1 MNRQQLAAEH
11 QQAHLK
17 SINILKREPY
27 CLRCYPITKRDK
39 TTAEFRRFWDWI
51 SELSPGSLYT
61 NYTLTSF
68 EAYLAAFR
76 KDPATGGTL
85 TVTTSRLAD
94 NVVSSLL
101 LDCSDDDAIELIIN
115 ITALTEGFA
124 SKPTSEQTESV
135 RQRIE
140 PKTPTTTM
148 TKTDKGKSSGEKA
161 PSVKN
166 EETIITGD
174 GDGDQLMNEGEDTPQ
189 ASTQRLVHEV
199 LMHVLGRE
207 GLDIANLLGGNRPQ
221 PSKELSLVKIDPF
234 YGKEEEDPFEWIE
247 MFRNAAHANNWQ
259 VDRWTSIAAGY
270 LKEAARDWYAQHK
283 EEVENWED
291 DHHYDGEGPGF
302 ESQFLQYFTPEAKQ
316 NQWYH
321 ELMNIRQKPVEKV
334 EHYARRFQKL
344 LRKVN
349 GNREETTVPDVL

>member
-1 MNRQQLAAEH
+1 MNRQQLAAKH

-51 SELSPGSLYT
+51 SELNPGNLYT

-68 EAYLAAFR
+68 EAYLTAFR
-76 KDPATGGTL
+76 ADPATGGTL

-94 NVVSSLL
+94 NLVSSLL
-101 LDCSDDDAIELIIN
+101 LDFSDDDAIELIIN
-115 ITALTEGFA
+115 ITALTEGFT

-135 RQRIE
+135 KQRIE
-140 PKTPTTTM
+140 PKTPAITM
-148 TKTDKGKSSGEKA
+148 TKTDNKGKSSGEKA
-161 PSVKN
+161 PSVKG
-166 EETIITGD
+166 EEPIITD
-174 GDGDQLMNEGEDTPQ
+174 DGDQLMNEGEDTPQ

-221 PSKELSLVKIDPF
+221 QAKELSLVKVDPF

-247 MFRNAAHANNWQ
+247 MFRNAAVSVRN
-259 VDRWTSIAAGY
+259 
-270 LKEAARDWYAQHK
+270 
-283 EEVENWED
+283 
-291 DHHYDGEGPGF
+291 
-302 ESQFLQYFTPEAKQ
+302 
-316 NQWYH
+316 
-321 ELMNIRQKPVEKV
+321 
-334 EHYARRFQKL
+334 
-344 LRKVN
+344 
-349 GNREETTVPDVL
+349 